1 MEGWPPVPPPNEA
14 VFLDKRFIELLLCCG
29 TAADEGMEDVLVGAG
44 PRFEEVAVGFRS
56 VPRSIFIFLTE
67 LLSRTLPPPPV
78 PATIFDGVT
87 AWSL

>member
-14 VFLDKRFIELLLCCG
+14 VFLDKRFIELLLCGG
-29 TAADEGMEDVLVGAG
+29 TADEGMEVFAAAE
-44 PRFEEVAVGFRS
+44 PRFEEAVGFRS

-78 PATIFDGVT
+78 PATTFDGV
-87 AWSL
+87 AVGSL